1 MMAGVNLDH
10 PLRPTDERE
19 RRVWDIAAQVP
30 DPEIPVISIA
40 DLGILRNVYFEEDTA
55 VITITPTYSGCP
67 AMDTIT
73 SDVSDALR
81 DSNVEDFRVDLVLNP
96 AWTTD
101 WITNH
106 GRDKLRDYGIAPP
119 QGLAERSSGPVLL
132 KLEAPK
138 PITCPH
144 CGSSNTAQIARF
156 GSTACKALYN
166 CKSCFE
172 PFDYFKVH

>member
-1 MMAGVNLDH
+1 MAGVNLDH

-19 RRVWDIAAQVP
+19 RHVWDIAAQVP